1 MHQLDLGSV
10 TALVDGIQDAFDQVW
25 RDPNV
30 FPPYPQGRMENLFR
44 VTTKM
49 IGGRIEREFK
59 ENDIWQAS
67 YSDVR
72 VKLNECMRICRGWK
86 DRMTELTRE
95 FWKGQG
101 EKHQWQG
108 KPFSDTYLDNIIV
121 RISAIFELRSQHD
134 ELIWLLTPEQ
144 RERLNVSQAFE
155 SFRKINTFYTNE
167 Y

>member
-1 MHQLDLGSV
+1 M
-10 TALVDGIQDAFDQVW
+10 
-25 RDPNV
+25 
-30 FPPYPQGRMENLFR
+30 FPPYPQSRMENLFR

-95 FWKGQG
+95 FWK
-101 EKHQWQG
+101 
-108 KPFSDTYLDNIIV
+108 V
-121 RISAIFELRSQHD
+121 
-134 ELIWLLTPEQ
+134 
-144 RERLNVSQAFE
+144 
-155 SFRKINTFYTNE
+155 
-167 Y
+167 